1 MRGAGPRPVWGTLN
15 PATARTLSG
24 KNSDVFQTM
33 GAPQSWPI
41 RIASFSPSP
50 SMRPTISV
58 HFLDR
63 IGLDRLGLVAS
74 AISAHVDRGHPIARC
89 RNRWN
94 LVAPGVP
101 ALRPAMHQHDER
113 SFSGLRD
120 PQPNAVGVNERKLG
134 FLRSLTSP

>member
-1 MRGAGPRPVWGTLN
+1 MADQNRLHFAEPVDEADNIGA
-15 PATARTLSG
+15 
-24 KNSDVFQTM
+24 
-33 GAPQSWPI
+33 
-41 RIASFSPSP
+41 
-50 SMRPTISV
+50 

-89 RNRWN
+89 RKRWN

-113 SFSGLRD
+113 SLSGLRD

-134 FLRSLTSP
+134 FCVH